1 MKAALRHALQHG
13 LRMLL
18 VLAALLYG
26 GLGLARADTAV
37 ALSKTFN
44 GAVNFTGTQVTI
56 RAYNNNTNACTIYA
70 PTVNRTASISMPT
83 GATVLSAQLYWAGSG
98 NTADNTVTFQGN
110 SVSAA
115 RKYSSTTVGGGINF
129 FGGAADVTDIVKAK
143 GSGTYSFSGLSVSN
157 GSPWCGSQA
166 VLGGFS
172 LLVIYSHPD
181 EDERILNLYEG
192 FRYMQNSEYTVT
204 ASNFGWPKPAV
215 RTREKARVGYISWEG
230 DATLLS
236 DGEAF
241 IFEGNELSD
250 DMNPAGNQF
259 NSRSSVNRDY
269 YSYGIDFD
277 VYDTEVVHCM
287 TCQPVVTATYR
298 AGQDLVL
305 LNAEILLV
313 PTLPVSDLSITMSRG
328 GSLQVGQ
335 SVSYALTVKN
345 NGPYTEAGP
354 ITVTDTLPAGMSYT
368 SSSGTGWTC
377 SASGQTV
384 TCTSK
389 TALAPNATAQALT
402 INATV
407 NATGSQTN
415 SATVAGTA
423 DGNSANN
430 TATDTA
436 TTVAAPVSTAGYR
449 FTTTACAVG
458 ATVPSASCKLY
469 DTNFA
474 GGASTPIYVTAVS
487 SAGKAVAPSTTQA
500 TDVAMRFSLTCLN
513 PSGPGTVQAAYASST
528 PNLPTCSANGAVP
541 AANTTVGWSN
551 EVKMNFKANTAS
563 ATLSNF
569 SYADVGQV
577 QLNLLVGG
585 KIESTQPFVA
595 LPSSIAFRSETAQDG
610 TPNPGAASPA
620 DLAFARAGEDFN
632 LLVGARLADGS
643 WAPSFGKEAKPVN
656 VSVASAK
663 AVPDQMPSKVEASF
677 SDAVKASGGYAVTGN
692 YADVGILNL
701 TPSIGDYLGVAFNNN
716 STTNETK
723 KVGRFIPAY
732 YTTSVESPPLSCLTP
747 MGCDAAP
754 ALLDGAAYSGQP
766 FGVQVTAYDAGGN
779 PLANYN
785 DTTFWRKEITLSA
798 VTAPGKGA
806 LTRPLDGGTA
816 AVPGISAGK
825 EASGAWAMERDLSY
839 SLATGYNV
847 DASTTPTA
855 PTAIYLRA
863 ESTETFPPITG
874 TANRAGKVSSLR
886 ATPDDSQEAGMMIV
900 NGRLN
905 VGSAQG
911 TNIRRTPLALQ
922 AQYWSGSAWINH
934 SWSDSDTPPVA
945 SMAPASA
952 MYSSCRRNLKR
963 TTAEPTSNATNID
976 NCSVGASGVV
986 KAGSAATITLNNRG
1000 TGTFWLAAPG
1010 AANAGSVWVQMASP
1024 AWLPSTR
1031 GRVSFNATRTP
1042 MIYLREVY

>member
-1 MKAALRHALQHG
+1 VSALRQP
-13 LRMLL
+13 LRHLAQLL
-18 VLAALLYG
+18 FLAAVL
-26 GLGLARADTAV
+26 LGLSAPARADTAV

-56 RAYNNNTNACTIYA
+56 RAYSNSWNACTVYA
-70 PTVNRTASISMPT
+70 PTVNRSASITLPT

-98 NTADNTVTFQGN
+98 NTADNTVTLQGT
-110 SVSAA
+110 SVSAS
-115 RKYSSTTVGGGINF
+115 RRYSSTTVGGGINF

-143 GSGTYSFSGLSVSN
+143 GSGTYSFSGLSVSS
-157 GSPWCGSQA
+157 GSPWCASEA
-166 VLGGFS
+166 VLGGFA
-172 LLVIYSHPD
+172 LLVVYGHPD

-192 FRYMQNSEYTVT
+192 FRYMQNSSYTVT
-204 ASNFGWPKPAV
+204 ASNFGWPKPV
-215 RTREKARVGYISWEG
+215 LSTREKARVGYISWEG
-230 DATLLS
+230 DSTLQS
-236 DGEAF
+236 DGEAL
-241 IFEGNELSD
+241 IFEGKELYD

-259 NSRSSVNRDY
+259 NSRSSVNRDF

-277 VYDTEVVHCM
+277 VYDTEVIHCM
-287 TCQPVVTATYR
+287 TCKPEVTTTYR
-298 AGQDLVL
+298 AGQDLVI

-328 GSLQVGQ
+328 GSLTVGQ
-335 SVSYALTVKN
+335 TVSYALSVKN

-354 ITVTDTLPAGMSYT
+354 ITVTDTLPAGMSYA
-368 SSSGTGWTC
+368 SSSGTGWAC

-389 TALAPNATAQALT
+389 TALAPNATAQTLT

-449 FTTTACAVG
+449 FTTSACAVG
-458 ATVPSASCKLY
+458 AAVPSSTCKLY
-469 DTNFA
+469 DSNFA
-474 GGASTPIYVTAVS
+474 GGANTQIYVTAVS
-487 SAGKAVAPSTTQA
+487 SAGKAVAPSTSKD

-513 PSGPGTVQAAYASST
+513 PSTTGTVKANYAGVALPECNSS
-528 PNLPTCSANGAVP
+528 NS
-541 AANTTVGWSN
+541 SS
-551 EVKMNFKANTAS
+551 EVKMSFKANTAS

-577 QLNLLVGG
+577 QLNLSVGG
-585 KIESTQPFVA
+585 LVASTQPFIA
-595 LPSSIAFRSETAQDG
+595 LPSSIAFRSITAQDG
-610 TPNPGAASPA
+610 TQNPGAASAA
-620 DLAFARAGEDFN
+620 DNAFARAGEDFN
-632 LLVGARLADGS
+632 LLVGALLADGKTF
-643 WAPSFGKEAKPVN
+643 APSFGKETQAVS

-663 AVPDQMPSKVEASF
+663 ALPNLMPSGVEASF
-677 SDAVKASGGYAVTGN
+677 RDLVNADGGYALTGN
-692 YADVGILNL
+692 YGDVGILNL
-701 TPSIGDYLGVAFNNN
+701 TPSINDYLGVTVNNN
-716 STTNETK
+716 VNTITSETK
-723 KVGRFIPAY
+723 KVGRFVPAY
-732 YTTSVESPPLSCLTP
+732 YATSVESPPFSCLAP
-747 MGCDAAP
+747 MGCAAAP
-754 ALLDGAAYSGQP
+754 GLVDGAAYSREP
-766 FGVQVTAYDAGGN
+766 FGVQITAYGADGEA
-779 PLANYN
+779 LANYN
-785 DTTFWRKEITLSA
+785 DSTAWRKEITLTA

-806 LTRPLDGGTA
+806 VTPALDGGTA
-816 AVPGISAGK
+816 AKPGISVGKDAG
-825 EASGAWAMERDLSY
+825 GAWAMERDVSY
-839 SLATGYNV
+839 TLGPGYNV
-847 DASTTPTA
+847 DLTA
-855 PTAIYLRA
+855 AVSAPAPIYLRA
-863 ESTETFPPITG
+863 ESDETFGSG
-874 TANRAGKVSSLR
+874 TAAKPGKVTSLR
-886 ATPDDSQEAGMMIV
+886 PATDDSQEAGMMIV

-934 SWSDSDTPPVA
+934 SWSDSDTPPIA
-945 SMAPASA
+945 TMAPAA
-952 MYSSCRRNLKR
+952 ATYSSCRRNLKR
-963 TTAEPTSNATNID
+963 TAAEPASNATNID
-976 NCSVGASGVV
+976 NCSIGSSGVV
-986 KAGSAATITLNNRG
+986 KAGSSAAITLNNRG

-1024 AWLPSTR
+1024 PWLPSTR

>member
-1 MKAALRHALQHG
+1 MNAALRHR
-13 LRMLL
+13 LRLL
-18 VLAALLYG
+18 LALAALLCG
-26 GLGLARADTAV
+26 CMGAARADTAV

-56 RAYNNNTNACTIYA
+56 RAYANSYNACTIYA
-70 PTVNRTASISMPT
+70 PTVNRTASLTIPT

-98 NTADNTVTFQGN
+98 NTADNTVTFQGT

-143 GSGTYSFSGLSVSN
+143 GSGTYNFSGLTVAN
-157 GSPWCGSQA
+157 GNPWCASQG

-215 RTREKARVGYISWEG
+215 RTREKARVGYITWEG
-230 DATLLS
+230 DPNLQS

-241 IFEGNELSD
+241 IFEGKELYD
-250 DMNPAGNQF
+250 DMNPSGNQF

-269 YSYGIDFD
+269 NSYGIDFD
-277 VYDTEVVHCM
+277 VYDTEVIQCM

-335 SVSYALTVKN
+335 NVSYALTVKN

-389 TALAPNATAQALT
+389 TALAPNATAQTLT
-402 INATV
+402 INATI
-407 NATGSQTN
+407 NQAGSQTN

-430 TATDTA
+430 TATDTT
-436 TTVAAPVSTAGYR
+436 TTVVAPVSTAGYR

-458 ATVPSASCKLY
+458 ATVPSANCKLY
-469 DTNFA
+469 DSHFA
-474 GGASTPIYVTAVS
+474 GGASTQIYVTAVS
-487 SAGKAVAPSTTQA
+487 SAGKAVAPSTSQA
-500 TDVAMRFSLTCLN
+500 TDVAMRFSLSCLN
-513 PSGPGTVQAAYASST
+513 PSGPGTVQAAYPST
-528 PNLPTCSANGAVP
+528 ATNLPTCSANGAVP
-541 AANTTVGWSN
+541 AATTTAGWSN

-563 ATLSNF
+563 AALSNF

-585 KIESTQPFVA
+585 KVESTQPFVA
-595 LPSSIAFRSETAQDG
+595 LPSSIAFRSVTAQDG
-610 TPNPGAASPA
+610 TPNPGAASPT
-620 DLAFARAGEDFN
+620 DLAFAKAGEDFN
-632 LLVGARLADGS
+632 LLVGARLTDGS
-643 WAPSFGKEAKPVN
+643 WAPSFGKEAQPVN

-663 AVPDQMPSKVEASF
+663 ALPDQMPSKVEASF
-677 SDAVKASGGYAVTGN
+677 SDAVKASGGYAVIGN

-701 TPSIGDYLGVAFNNN
+701 TPSINDYLGVSASNNVN
-716 STTNETK
+716 TITGKTD

-732 YTTSVESPPLSCLTP
+732 YTTSVESPPFSCLAP

-766 FGVQVTAYDAGGN
+766 FGVQVTAYDASGN

-785 DTTFWRKEITLSA
+785 DATVWRKEITLSA
-798 VTAPGKGA
+798 VTAPGKGV

-825 EASGAWAMERDLSY
+825 EAGGAWAMERDLSY

-847 DASTTPTA
+847 DLSATPTA

-863 ESTETFPPITG
+863 ESTETFPALTG
-874 TANRAGKVSSLR
+874 TGTRAGKVSSLR
-886 ATPDDSQEAGMMIV
+886 DTPDDSQEAGMMIV

-945 SMAPASA
+945 TMAPAA
-952 MYSSCRRNLKR
+952 ATYWSCRRNLKR
-963 TTAEPTSNATNID
+963 TAAEPTSNATNID
-976 NCSVGASGVV
+976 NCNTGTV
-986 KAGSAATITLNNRG
+986 KAGSSTAITLNNRG
-1000 TGTFWLAAPG
+1000 SGTFWLAAPG

>member
-1 MKAALRHALQHG
+1 MSALRKP
-13 LRMLL
+13 LRQLAQLPLL
-18 VLAALLYG
+18 LPLLLLLAAVL
-26 GLGLARADTAV
+26 LGLAAPARADTAV
-37 ALSKTFN
+37 ALTKTFN

-56 RAYNNNTNACTIYA
+56 RAYSNSWNACTIYA
-70 PTVNRTASISMPT
+70 PTVNRTASLTLPT

-98 NTADNTVTFQGN
+98 NTADNSVIFQGT
-110 SVSAA
+110 SVSAS
-115 RKYSSTTVGGGINF
+115 RRYSSTTVGGGINF

-143 GSGTYSFSGLSVSN
+143 GSGTYNFSGLSVAN
-157 GSPWCGSQA
+157 GSPWCGSEA
-166 VLGGFS
+166 VLGGFA
-172 LLVIYSHPD
+172 LLVVYGHPD

-192 FRYMQNSEYTVT
+192 FRYMQNSSYTVT
-204 ASNFGWPKPAV
+204 ASNFGWPKPALS
-215 RTREKARVGYISWEG
+215 TRERARVGYISWEG
-230 DATLLS
+230 DATLQS
-236 DGEAF
+236 DGEAL
-241 IFEGNELSD
+241 IFEGKELYD

-277 VYDTEVVHCM
+277 VYDTEVIQCM
-287 TCQPVVTATYR
+287 TCKAEVTTTYR
-298 AGQDLVL
+298 AGQDLVI
-305 LNAEILLV
+305 LNAEILVV
-313 PTLPVSDLSITMSRG
+313 PTLPVSDLSISMTRG

-335 SVSYALTVKN
+335 TVSYALAVKN

-354 ITVTDTLPAGMSYT
+354 ITVTDTLPSGMSYA

-377 SASGQTV
+377 SASGQVV

-389 TALAPNATAQALT
+389 TALAPNATAQTLT

-407 NATGSQTN
+407 NQTGSQTN

-423 DGNSANN
+423 DGNAANN

-449 FTTTACAVG
+449 FTTTPCAVG

-474 GGASTPIYVTAVS
+474 GGASTQIYITAVS

-500 TDVAMRFSLTCLN
+500 TDVAMRFSLTCQN
-513 PSGPGTVQAAYASST
+513 PAGSTVQARYA
-528 PNLPTCSANGAVP
+528 NVDLPACGTGG
-541 AANTTVGWSN
+541 TTGD
-551 EVKMNFKANTAS
+551 VKVNFKANTPS

-569 SYADVGQV
+569 SYADVGQI

-585 KIESTQPFVA
+585 KTESTQPFIA
-595 LPSSIAFRSETAQDG
+595 TPTSIAFRSVTALDG
-610 TPNPGAASPA
+610 TPDPVETAG

-643 WAPSFGKEAKPVN
+643 WAPSFGKEAQPVS
-656 VSVASAK
+656 VSVASAE
-663 AVPDQMPSKVEASF
+663 AVPDQMPSEVQAEF
-677 SDAVKASGGYAVTGN
+677 RDLVKAAGGYALTGN
-692 YADVGILNL
+692 YAEVGALNL
-701 TPSIGDYLGVAFNNN
+701 TPSIGDYLGVAFTNNA
-716 STTNETK
+716 STNETRR
-723 KVGRFIPAY
+723 VGRFIPAY
-732 YTTSVESPPLSCLTP
+732 YTTSIESPPFTCLAP
-747 MGCDAAP
+747 MGCEAAP
-754 ALLDGAAYSGQP
+754 GVLDGAAYSGQP
-766 FGVQVTAYDAGGN
+766 FRVQVTAYGANDIA
-779 PLANYN
+779 LANYN
-785 DTTFWRKEITLSA
+785 DTTYWRKEVTLSA
-798 VTAPGKGA
+798 ATAPGKAPVTPRLAGD
-806 LTRPLDGGTA
+806 TGS
-816 AVPGISAGK
+816 GISAGK
-825 EASGAWAMERDLSY
+825 EASGAWAMEKDVSY
-839 SLATGYNV
+839 SLATGYKV
-847 DASTTPTA
+847 DSTATPTA
-855 PTAIYLRA
+855 PAPIYLRA
-863 ESTETFPPITG
+863 ESTDTFPALSGTG
-874 TANRAGKVSSLR
+874 TRTGTVSSLR
-886 ATPDDSQEAGMMIV
+886 ATPDESQEAGMMIV

-952 MYSSCRRNLKR
+952 RYSSCRRNLKR
-963 TTAEPTSNATNID
+963 TTVEPTSNATNID
-976 NCSVGASGVV
+976 NCNVGATGVV
-986 KAGSAATITLNNRG
+986 KAGSSATITLDRRG

-1010 AANAGSVWVQMASP
+1010 AANAGSVWVQMDSP
-1024 AWLPSTR
+1024 SWLPSTR

>member
-1 MKAALRHALQHG
+1 MSALRQP
-13 LRMLL
+13 LRLL
-18 VLAALLYG
+18 AQLLFLAAVL
-26 GLGLARADTAV
+26 LGLAAPARADTAV

-56 RAYNNNTNACTIYA
+56 RAYSNSWNACTVYA
-70 PTVNRTASISMPT
+70 PTVNRSASLTMPA

-98 NTADNTVTFQGN
+98 NTADNTVTFQGT
-110 SVSAA
+110 SVSAS
-115 RKYSSTTVGGGINF
+115 RRYSSTTVGGGINF

-143 GSGTYSFSGLSVSN
+143 GSGTYSFSGLSVSS
-157 GSPWCGSQA
+157 GSPWCASEA
-166 VLGGFS
+166 VLGGFA
-172 LLVIYSHPD
+172 LLVVYGHPD

-192 FRYMQNSEYTVT
+192 FRYMQNSSYTVT
-204 ASNFGWPKPAV
+204 ASNFGWPKPV
-215 RTREKARVGYISWEG
+215 LSTREKARVGYISWEG
-230 DATLLS
+230 DSTLQS
-236 DGEAF
+236 DGEAL
-241 IFEGNELSD
+241 IFEGKELYD

-259 NSRSSVNRDY
+259 NSRSSVNRDF

-277 VYDTEVVHCM
+277 VYDTEVIQCM
-287 TCQPVVTATYR
+287 TCKPEVTTTYR
-298 AGQDLVL
+298 AGQDLVI

-328 GSLQVGQ
+328 GSLTVGQ
-335 SVSYALTVKN
+335 TVSYALSVKN

-354 ITVTDTLPAGMSYT
+354 ITVTDTLPAGMSYA

-389 TALAPNATAQALT
+389 TALAPNATAQTLT

-423 DGNSANN
+423 DGNAANN

-449 FTTTACAVG
+449 FTTTACRVND
-458 ATVPSASCKLY
+458 TVPSTACKLY

-474 GGASTPIYVTAVS
+474 GGGNTQIYITAVS

-500 TDVAMRFSLTCLN
+500 TDVTMRFSLSCQD
-513 PSGPGTVQAAYASST
+513 PSGGTVAASYAGVE
-528 PNLPTCSANGAVP
+528 LPTCSKGG
-541 AANTTVGWSN
+541 TTGD
-551 EVKMNFKANTAS
+551 VKVNFKANTPS

-569 SYADVGQV
+569 SYADVGQI

-585 KIESTQPFVA
+585 KPESTQPFVA
-595 LPSSIAFRSETAQDG
+595 LPTSIAFRSITALDG
-610 TPNPGAASPA
+610 TPVPGASPG

-643 WAPSFGKEAKPVN
+643 WAPSFGKERQPVG

-663 AVPDQMPSKVEASF
+663 AVPDQMPSEVQASF
-677 SDAVKASGGYAVTGN
+677 RDPVNAAGGWAMTGN
-692 YADVGILNL
+692 YADVGALNL
-701 TPSIGDYLGVAFNNN
+701 TPSIINYLGVTFTNNAN
-716 STTNETK
+716 TNETK
-723 KVGRFIPAY
+723 RVGRFIPAY
-732 YTTSVESPPLSCLTP
+732 YTTSVEAPPFTCLAP
-747 MGCDAAP
+747 MGCEAAP
-754 ALLDGAAYSGQP
+754 GLLDGAAYSGQP
-766 FGVQVTAYDAGGN
+766 FRVQVTAYDAN
-779 PLANYN
+779 DNALANYN
-785 DTTFWRKEITLSA
+785 DTTYWRKEITLSA
-798 VTAPGKGA
+798 TTAPGKA
-806 LTRPLDGGTA
+806 LLSPRLVGDTGS
-816 AVPGISAGK
+816 GISAGK
-825 EASGAWAMERDLSY
+825 EASGAWAMEKEVSY

-847 DASTTPTA
+847 DSTATPTA
-855 PTAIYLRA
+855 PAPIYLRA
-863 ESTETFPPITG
+863 QSTDTFPALSGTG
-874 TANRAGKVSSLR
+874 TRTGTVSSLR

-922 AQYWSGSAWINH
+922 AQYWSGNAWINH

-945 SMAPASA
+945 TMAPAA
-952 MYSSCRRNLKR
+952 ATYTSCRRNLKR
-963 TTAEPTSNATNID
+963 TAAEPASNATNID
-976 NCSVGASGVV
+976 NCSIGSSGVV
-986 KAGSAATITLNNRG
+986 KAGSTAAIKLDNRG
-1000 TGTFWLAAPG
+1000 AGTFWLAAPG

-1024 AWLPSTR
+1024 PWLPSTR

>member
-1 MKAALRHALQHG
+1 
-13 LRMLL
+13 
-18 VLAALLYG
+18 
-26 GLGLARADTAV
+26 
-37 ALSKTFN
+37 
-44 GAVNFTGTQVTI
+44 
-56 RAYNNNTNACTIYA
+56 
-70 PTVNRTASISMPT
+70 
-83 GATVLSAQLYWAGSG
+83 
-98 NTADNTVTFQGN
+98 
-110 SVSAA
+110 
-115 RKYSSTTVGGGINF
+115 
-129 FGGAADVTDIVKAK
+129 
-143 GSGTYSFSGLSVSN
+143 
-157 GSPWCGSQA
+157 
-166 VLGGFS
+166 
-172 LLVIYSHPD
+172 
-181 EDERILNLYEG
+181 
-192 FRYMQNSEYTVT
+192 
-204 ASNFGWPKPAV
+204 
-215 RTREKARVGYISWEG
+215 
-230 DATLLS
+230 
-236 DGEAF
+236 
-241 IFEGNELSD
+241 
-250 DMNPAGNQF
+250 
-259 NSRSSVNRDY
+259 
-269 YSYGIDFD
+269 
-277 VYDTEVVHCM
+277 M
-287 TCQPVVTATYR
+287 TCKPEVTTAYR
-298 AGQDLVL
+298 AGQDLVI

-313 PTLPVSDLSITMSRG
+313 PTLPVSDLSISMTRG

-335 SVSYALTVKN
+335 TVSYALAVKN
-345 NGPYTEAGP
+345 NGPYTDAGP
-354 ITVTDTLPAGMSYT
+354 ITVTDTLPAGMSYA

-377 SASGQTV
+377 SASGQVV

-389 TALAPNATAQALT
+389 TALAPNATAQILT

-407 NATGSQTN
+407 NGIGSQTN

-423 DGNSANN
+423 DGNAANN

-449 FTTTACAVG
+449 FTTTACKAG
-458 ATVPSASCKLY
+458 ELVPSTNCKLY

-474 GGASTPIYVTAVS
+474 GGASTQIYITAVS

-500 TDVAMRFSLTCLN
+500 TDVAMRFSLTCQDPAGSTVKARYGDVDL
-513 PSGPGTVQAAYASST
+513 PECSKGGTTSD
-528 PNLPTCSANGAVP
+528 
-541 AANTTVGWSN
+541 
-551 EVKMNFKANTAS
+551 VKVNFKANTPS

-569 SYADVGQV
+569 SYADVGQI

-585 KIESTQPFVA
+585 KPESTQPFVA
-595 LPSSIAFRSETAQDG
+595 LPSSIAFRSYTAQDG
-610 TPNPGAASPA
+610 TPNPGASSPA

-632 LLVGARLADGS
+632 LVVGARLADGS
-643 WAPSFGKEAKPVN
+643 WAPSFGKEAQPVS

-663 AVPDQMPSKVEASF
+663 AVPDQMPSEVQATF
-677 SDAVKASGGYAVTGN
+677 RAPVNASGGYAVAGN

-701 TPSIGDYLGVAFNNN
+701 TPSINDYLGVSASNNVN
-716 STTNETK
+716 TITGKTD

-732 YTTSVESPPLSCLTP
+732 YTTSVESPPFSCLAL

-754 ALLDGAAYSGQP
+754 ALVDGAAYSGQP

-798 VTAPGKGA
+798 VTAPGKA
-806 LTRPLDGGTA
+806 LVTPRLVGDTGSGM
-816 AVPGISAGK
+816 SAGK
-825 EASGAWAMERDLSY
+825 ESSGAWAMEKDVSY
-839 SLATGYNV
+839 SLASGYNV
-847 DASTTPTA
+847 DSTATATA
-855 PTAIYLRA
+855 PAPIYLRA

-934 SWSDSDTPPVA
+934 SWSDSDTPPIA
-945 SMAPASA
+945 TMAPAA
-952 MYSSCRRNLKR
+952 ATYSSCRRNLKR
-963 TTAEPTSNATNID
+963 TAAEPASNATNID
-976 NCSVGASGVV
+976 NCSIGSSGVV
-986 KAGSAATITLNNRG
+986 KAGSSAAITLDNRG

-1024 AWLPSTR
+1024 PWLPSTR